1 MKKIIETLKK
11 DKQIISVFLFAVFLL
26 VLLSVPILITQV
38 RNFNLSQNKIMYSSK
53 VQKYVS
59 DKAKLKANDVFTN
72 NTDGYYSSEF
82 YVSSLIDEI
91 KISYNA
97 SLYTYSNDND
107 LKFIGTVTSKLIIES
122 SEGQILEKTYGEQTS
137 SYISQFNI
145 PAKNQDNVSLNT
157 EVSLDYDRYIT
168 DFKAIETALSGVPIT
183 GKIKVQYNIRTSP
196 SYNSVINGEEF
207 SYNDTLTSY
216 IPVQTTGTLDII
228 HNYTT
233 KTSLEKSDTVFYNK
247 VNYVWLT
254 FAVLCDV
261 VAIGISS
268 LLVMAFIE
276 KKNENAKMRFIN
288 KILQN
293 NNDIIVNCVEIPKI
307 KYPIVKLQTFD
318 DIIKAEVELSSPI
331 NFVKNGD
338 LYEFYV
344 YGNNLVYYYSY
355 LTKEEPVDENMQ
367 LEIDKK
373 LLK

>member
-53 VQKYVS
+53 VHKDVS

-107 LKFIGTVTSKLIIES
+107 LNFTKKVTSQLIIES
-122 SEGQILEKTYGEQTS
+122 SEGQILEKTIYSLQK
-137 SYISQFNI
+137 SQI
-145 PAKNQDNVSLNT
+145 EKNQDNVSLNT
-157 EVSLDYDRYIT
+157 DVTLIYKDYIDA
-168 DFKAIETALSGVPIT
+168 FKDIETELSGVPIT

-233 KTSLEKSDTVFYNK
+233 PTSLEKSDTVFYNK